1 MDRLYAI
8 KIRQSDGTYGAAIPV
23 SVLAENV
30 DWNSTLNLVDIL
42 GQVDT
47 SESIQDQIN
56 NLKNTKA
63 TQASVNALDQKV
75 DNAVEYITHNSEI
88 AEARVGADSTE
99 YSTLKERLD
108 SEYNDLQSDIANVSN
123 KVITHN
129 SEIADAREGADG
141 VTYPSLGDA
150 IRGQVTDLK
159 NQLSGDPYQMPYIK
173 GDGSGM
179 AWQDAFVTP
188 EMYGAVGDGETDD
201 SVALQNAINSG
212 YPIVFT
218 KKYYF
223 TQTLNI
229 PAVNTLTTAK
239 RHIDFDCA
247 KLIYNGSDFAITIGE
262 ELESS
267 LEKLDAQIIKNLT
280 LFSSNKGVK
289 IGNNTQGVQLKSCSI
304 MAPLIGVQIGDDS
317 KALSVDCKVINCKI
331 VAKPAG
337 TANSIG
343 ILCQS
348 YDNYIDNCFVYY
360 FRHQV
365 ENGTQGAGTTIN
377 NIHTLGSWTYDTVMF
392 YDRGGGT
399 NWLNDCY
406 SDTDISIIDG
416 TSSAGE
422 NIVNNQN
429 YFSYREISPIFF
441 NSVKTTIINGAT
453 IANDHITNAV
463 GVTKDLFNN
472 ANKRLFASWRIHGVK
487 CVPDI
492 FINNTD
498 ILLNSDTFC
507 NYWHEGVDPNT
518 FIRLGYICGYK
529 YATNVNIEI
538 NSNHIA
544 GSVNIFYNTTACTVR
559 YKDGNLTPDNSK
571 FYYKVIESN
580 GEYVI
585 LEIVMKLT
593 SRVYA
598 PMWMFK
604 QTGMSQFAM
613 PINDQYTM
621 TNLPRLS
628 SITGYNEI
636 SVAS

>member
-1 MDRLYAI
+1 MDKLYAI

-30 DWNSTLNLVDIL
+30 DWNSTLSLVDIL

-56 NLKNTKA
+56 NLKNTRA

-88 AEARVGADSTE
+88 AEARVGADDTK

-108 SEYNDLQSDIANVSN
+108 SEY
-123 KVITHN
+123 ITHN
-129 SEIADAREGADG
+129 SEIADARISADD
-141 VTYPSLGDA
+141 VTYQSLGNA

-159 NQLSGDPYQMPYIK
+159 NQLNGNPYQMPYIK
-173 GDGSGM
+173 GDGSGV

-239 RHIDFDCA
+239 RHIDFGCA
-247 KLIYNGSDFAITIGE
+247 KLIFNGSGFAITIGE
-262 ELESS
+262 ELENQ
-267 LEKLDAQIIKNLT
+267 LEKLDAQIIENLT

-343 ILCQS
+343 ILCES

-392 YDRGGGT
+392 YDRAGGI

-406 SDTDISIIDG
+406 SDTDKSIIDG

-429 YFSYREISPIFF
+429 YYSYRERSPIFF
-441 NSVKTTIINGAT
+441 NTVKTTIINGFT
-453 IANDHITNAV
+453 IARDHITNAI
-463 GVTKDLFNN
+463 GVTKDIFNN
-472 ANKRLFASWRIHGVK
+472 ANKRMFASWRIHGVK
-487 CVPDI
+487 CTPDI
-492 FINNTD
+492 FMNNTD

-507 NYWHEGVDPNT
+507 NYWHGGVDANT

-529 YATNVNIEI
+529 YATNANIEI

-544 GSVNIFYNTTACTVR
+544 GNVNIFYDSTNCTVR
-559 YKDGNLTPDNSK
+559 YKDGNLTSSNSK
-571 FYYKVIESN
+571 FYYKVIETN

-604 QTGMSQFAM
+604 PTGMSQFAM
-613 PINDQYTM
+613 PISDQYTI
-621 TNLPRLS
+621 TVLPTLS